1 MGPPPPGP
9 EAPAAPKQQ
18 NRDLVSE
25 TKPDRYQAPSDVA
38 PLAGFSVA
46 VATERRRHPI
56 ADMLESVGA
65 RTIGIQAMRA
75 MAALDE
81 TALRAATEQ
90 CLAAPAREVVISS
103 SYGLRT
109 WLAAARRWG
118 MAEGLVTRF
127 RDARLLA
134 RDPPAADSL
143 RALGLSTVW
152 STAGAE
158 TEELLRYLMAQ
169 PLRGR
174 RIVVQINRGAL
185 RDACH
190 ALAEAGADVVVVP
203 TYRASPP
210 PHAMILRRLID
221 LVVRR
226 QVDAVALAGPP
237 TADYLLAQAEREQRL
252 DDLLAAL
259 REDVLCLALGPLT
272 AAPLQARGVPVTLAA
287 RPYPEDLAEEVL
299 TTLPDRCLRLVV
311 RGRQL
316 EVRGQAVLLDGDYIA
331 VPAGPLAVL
340 RALARDPGRVM
351 SAAEIRAATPS
362 WTDVDDHAVEMA
374 VSRLRRLLGD
384 PQIVQTIIK
393 RGYRL
398 AR

>member
-1 MGPPPPGP
+1 
-9 EAPAAPKQQ
+9 
-18 NRDLVSE
+18 
-25 TKPDRYQAPSDVA
+25 
-38 PLAGFSVA
+38 
-46 VATERRRHPI
+46 
-56 ADMLESVGA
+56 MLESVGA
-65 RTIGIQAMRA
+65 RTVGIQAMRA
-75 MAALDE
+75 MAAVDE
-81 TALRAATEQ
+81 PALRAATEQ
-90 CLAAPAREVVISS
+90 CLATPAREVVISS

-143 RALGLSTVW
+143 RALGMTTSGRPPARRPRSCCAISW
-152 STAGAE
+152 RSRCEGA
-158 TEELLRYLMAQ
+158 A
-169 PLRGR
+169 
-174 RIVVQINRGAL
+174 IVVQINRGAL
-185 RDACH
+185 RDPCH

-299 TTLPDRCLRLVV
+299 TDAAGPMPASGGARSPVGGTGPSGVA
-311 RGRQL
+311 GR
-316 EVRGQAVLLDGDYIA
+316 RYIA

-340 RALARDPGRVM
+340 RALARDPG
-351 SAAEIRAATPS
+351 
-362 WTDVDDHAVEMA
+362 
-374 VSRLRRLLGD
+374 G
-384 PQIVQTIIK
+384 
-393 RGYRL
+393 
-398 AR
+398 

>member
-1 MGPPPPGP
+1 M
-9 EAPAAPKQQ
+9 
-18 NRDLVSE
+18 
-25 TKPDRYQAPSDVA
+25 
-38 PLAGFSVA
+38 
-46 VATERRRHPI
+46 
-56 ADMLESVGA
+56 
-65 RTIGIQAMRA
+65 
-75 MAALDE
+75 
-81 TALRAATEQ
+81 
-90 CLAAPAREVVISS
+90 
-103 SYGLRT
+103 
-109 WLAAARRWG
+109 
-118 MAEGLVTRF
+118 TRF